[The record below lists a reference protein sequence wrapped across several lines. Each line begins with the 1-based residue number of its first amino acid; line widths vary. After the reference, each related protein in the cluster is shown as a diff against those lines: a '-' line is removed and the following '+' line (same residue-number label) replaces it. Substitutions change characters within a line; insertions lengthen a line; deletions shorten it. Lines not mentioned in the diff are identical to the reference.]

1 MESKRLINQNNLFIQ
16 LNELE
21 YENNRLKEL
30 CKEYQFLLG
39 DAKQGIWEWDIINDV
54 YIIFTTSKESYSYN
68 FDGESF
74 SIESWKK
81 MIHPDD
87 VENTV
92 KNLQSVLYEKQE
104 VFEYMYRLQT
114 KSGNF
119 RWVLSKG
126 KSIKNKE
133 GNIIRLTGSHAD
145 ITEKLELEKK
155 LYDLAYY
162 DPLTNLS
169 NKEKLY
175 LDFNELVKSQ
185 SSDSKTGMAF
195 LFLDI
200 DNFGYINNLLGYNEG
215 NNILKRLSV
224 FISNRYHNHLI
235 SRVSADEFII
245 IYLIE
250 DDSAQIE
257 RELEQLLQELRT
269 KNFIDHYDISLSVS
283 IGVSIYREHG
293 EEFYDLLK
301 NADTALYYAKQSGK
315 NRYELYQEHMEL
327 EVFNCIDLVNQI
339 RVGMKKEQ
347 FKMYYQPIVTTK
359 TGVLVS
365 LESLIRWEHK
375 FNDYISPNTFIPIAE
390 ESDIMKSLEK
400 WIIGEVFKQIKTWV
414 NKGNM
419 PFFVSINLSSKGLIE
434 SNLVEFLIE
443 MLEKYQISADKVE
456 FEVTETSLIENINHS
471 LVILNELRKIGFR
484 IALDDFGNGYS
495 SLNYLKKLPLNKVKL
510 DKSFLDEMENS
521 EKDQLLVK
529 SIIELSHN
537 LDLKVVAEGIE
548 SLKQID
554 LLENMDC
561 DYIQGYYYGKPMP
574 VNEIEEWMRENNLKR

>member
-301 NADTALYYAKQSGK
+301 NADTALYYAKKSGK
-315 NRYELYQEHMEL
+315 NRYEIYQEHMEL